1 MKKTIIIFAVLTK
14 IFGQSN
20 HKNLIIDLTDKN
32 GKNYNNIAILSVEDK
47 TFLKIIN
54 SRGSSVA
61 RSVDINDIQSIRIR
75 ERKYGILN
83 NFVGLIGLS
92 SAGYAIATYSQ
103 SDGNAIMLNNIGIG
117 AGLFFIHKSLS
128 GIAFNSQ
135 NNIYLGNIL
144 ISDKISFFETIIA
157 YETRNSNSLE
167 TKIEDMY
174 AIGSNN
180 DTQMIQRNKK
190 IKYAVYI
197 GSACVTLSV
206 LVLALA
212 PPSYWLP
219 RF

>member
-32 GKNYNNIAILSVEDK
+32 GKNYNNVAILSVEDK

-92 SAGYAIATYSQ
+92 STGYAIATYSG
-103 SDGNAIMLNNIGIG
+103 SDGNVMSNHIGIG

-128 GIAFNSQ
+128 GIAFNSP
-135 NNIYLGNIL
+135 NEIDLGNIL

-180 DTQMIQRNKK
+180 DTQMLQRNKK
-190 IKYAVYI
+190 VKYAVYI
-197 GSACVTLSV
+197 GGACVTLSV
-206 LVLALA
+206 LVLALV

>member
-32 GKNYNNIAILSVEDK
+32 GKNYNNVAILSVEDK

-92 SAGYAIATYSQ
+92 ATGYAIATYSG
-103 SDGNAIMLNNIGIG
+103 SDGNVMSNHIGIG

-128 GIAFNSQ
+128 GIAFNSP
-135 NNIYLGNIL
+135 NEIDLGNIL

-157 YETRNSNSLE
+157 YETRNSNSLK

-180 DTQMIQRNKK
+180 DTQMLQRNKK
-190 IKYAVYI
+190 VKYAVYI
-197 GSACVTLSV
+197 GGACVTLSV
-206 LVLALA
+206 LVLALV

>member
-32 GKNYNNIAILSVEDK
+32 GKNYNNVAILSVEDK

-92 SAGYAIATYSQ
+92 STGYAIATYSDLMKNVM
-103 SDGNAIMLNNIGIG
+103 SNHIGIG

-128 GIAFNSQ
+128 GIAFNSP
-135 NNIYLGNIL
+135 NEIDLGNIL

-157 YETRNSNSLE
+157 YETRNSNSLK

-180 DTQMIQRNKK
+180 DTQMLQRNKK
-190 IKYAVYI
+190 VKYAVYI
-197 GSACVTLSV
+197 GGACVTLSV
-206 LVLALA
+206 LVLALV

>member
-32 GKNYNNIAILSVEDK
+32 GKNYDNVAILSVEDK

-61 RSVDINDIQSIRIR
+61 RSVHINDIQSIRIR

-92 SAGYAIATYSQ
+92 STGYAIATYSG
-103 SDGNAIMLNNIGIG
+103 SDGNVMSNHIGIG

-128 GIAFNSQ
+128 GIAFNSP
-135 NNIYLGNIL
+135 NEIDLGNIL

-157 YETRNSNSLE
+157 YETRNSNSLK

-180 DTQMIQRNKK
+180 DTQMLQRNKK
-190 IKYAVYI
+190 VKHAVYI
-197 GSACVTLSV
+197 GGACVTLSV
-206 LVLALA
+206 LVLALV